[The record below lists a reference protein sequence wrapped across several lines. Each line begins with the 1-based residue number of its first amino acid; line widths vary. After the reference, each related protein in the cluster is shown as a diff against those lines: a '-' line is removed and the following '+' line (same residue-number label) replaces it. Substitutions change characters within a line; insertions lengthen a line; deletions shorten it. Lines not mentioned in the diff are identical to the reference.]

1 MWSLISWWL
10 CGHHYFI
17 YFLLRCSVTL
27 TSYISWYSI
36 LCINLCTQLQTP
48 APVNPT
54 PFPTNP
60 PVSASCGLCAVDS
73 SKSCTSDIDC
83 PLKTEGVCTQGNAV
97 GATCTLD
104 GNCGPTSGKPASRG
118 VCTKGTTVCNVN
130 SCPPTKAPTPSP
142 TNAPTKQV
150 SKDYLNADGAICI
163 LYSLWEVLCQSITF
177 L

>member
-1 MWSLISWWL
+1 M
-10 CGHHYFI
+10 
-17 YFLLRCSVTL
+17 
-27 TSYISWYSI
+27 
-36 LCINLCTQLQTP
+36 
-48 APVNPT
+48 NPT

-130 SCPPTKAPTPSP
+130 SCPPTNAPTPSP
-142 TNAPTKQV
+142 TNAPTEHV
-150 SKDYLNADGAICI
+150 SEDYLNADGAVCI